1 MGEGVSRDNDAKD
14 GCGCENCGSMN
25 LVEDAARG
33 EIVCDDC
40 GVVDHLDNLDSAGH
54 VRFGDGSQNSVAKG
68 LGSTF
73 NGRKASRE
81 VSRANK
87 RSQKSTSYLDSLDAI
102 IDDVVPE
109 GRMRA
114 EVKDLLRNYDEN
126 DSRLW
131 RKRKK
136 LHGGSDTIYRKRVLV
151 AGALA
156 ALRRSMKHNQ
166 ANVIAQS
173 WGIDHKD
180 LNFSTTMFRRFM
192 LKGCTTPNKE
202 EILRERKRQLR
213 FHLERFREILAG
225 RVGWEIATQVLEDA
239 LDELAE
245 NFEPV
250 FDDGD
255 AEEPIQS
262 TKYGTKSS
270 ESAAWESFLV
280 AMVRFGM
287 GPDAITW
294 LQVRAAPHST
304 GNVTRAY
311 SKEARRAALSD
322 GGEEE

>member
-1 MGEGVSRDNDAKD
+1 MDEGKSRDDDAND
-14 GCGCENCGSMN
+14 GLRCENCGSIN
-25 LVEDAARG
+25 LVQDVVRG

-40 GVVDHLDNLDSAGH
+40 GVVDHLDNLDIAGH
-54 VRFGDGSQNSVAKG
+54 VRFGEGSQNSIARG

-73 NGRKASRE
+73 NGRKAPRE

-87 RSQKSTSYLDSLDAI
+87 RSQKGTSYLDDLNSI

-109 GRMRA
+109 GRMRV
-114 EVKDLLRNYDEN
+114 EVKDLLRKYDEN
-126 DSRLW
+126 DSVLW

-136 LHGGSDTIYRKRVLV
+136 LHGGSDTIYRMRVLV

-156 ALRRSMKHNQ
+156 ALRRNLQHNQ
-166 ANVIAQS
+166 ANVIAQR
-173 WGIDHKD
+173 WEVDRKD
-180 LNFSTTMFRRFM
+180 LNYSTTMFRRFM

-202 EILRERKRQLR
+202 EVLRERRGQLY
-213 FHLERFREILAG
+213 FHLERFREILAE

-250 FDDGD
+250 HDEGD
-255 AEEPIQS
+255 VEEPIQS

-280 AMVRFGM
+280 AMVGFGM
-287 GPDAITW
+287 GPEAITW
-294 LQVRAAPHST
+294 LHGRAAPSSA
-304 GNVTRAY
+304 GNITRAY
-311 SKEARRAALSD
+311 SRESRYAALS
-322 GGEEE
+322 GGSEEE